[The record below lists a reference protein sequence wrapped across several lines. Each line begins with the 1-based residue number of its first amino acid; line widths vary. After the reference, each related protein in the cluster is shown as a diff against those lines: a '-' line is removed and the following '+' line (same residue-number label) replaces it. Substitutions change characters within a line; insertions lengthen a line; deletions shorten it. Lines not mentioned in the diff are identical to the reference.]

1 MNTLIRQFAA
11 LFLAVVTFA
20 GMVSAQEMRA
30 VKAHIPFEF
39 TVGNKTFPAG
49 DYSITQPTQRVLA
62 VRDDRGH
69 MIATVFVHDVESRG
83 PMSTLLRFK
92 LVDGQYSLAEVWSQD
107 GSSTGQQLAQAKP
120 RVDLAQSRTVDTDR
134 VSAGSQ

>member
-1 MNTLIRQFAA
+1 M
-11 LFLAVVTFA
+11 
-20 GMVSAQEMRA
+20 
-30 VKAHIPFEF
+30 KAHIPFEF

-120 RVDLAQSRTVDTDR
+120 APSTCPEPLGRYGPRQRRQPVILALKMLC
-134 VSAGSQ
+134 